1 MDKRVINEIAQ
12 KESSQFLVQELE
24 DRYVISLND
33 GFRRCFSEEVL
44 PTTHFFIDEAR
55 KKLGE
60 NINIEHKK
68 DNVVHLHKKNAMN
81 EAEHQGKDVELN
93 QPMRGD
99 VKKYKVYVKDPS
111 TDNVKKV
118 NFGDKNME
126 IKRDDP
132 ERRKSFRARH
142 KCDTAKDKTTPRYW
156 SCKFWSKKNVNDL
169 LKEVIEPDN
178 VDVSTI
184 QMHDELNPMIW
195 DGDELKPDVRKTLLK
210 NAKRFIEFSGAEGL
224 TFADII
230 LTGSMAN
237 YNYNENSDLDVHI
250 VLDFDQISENN
261 DFVGDFFK
269 LKKSLWA
276 EKLPIQ
282 IKGHDVEMYFQ
293 DSKEPHHSS
302 GTYSLV
308 KNEWIKKPTKKIVN
322 INSGAVQLKSAD
334 LMNAIDDLEDNKNKE
349 NFLQQHE
356 KIKEKIKKMRKS
368 GLDTGGE
375 FSTENLVFKIL
386 RNNGY
391 LEKLINMKNDYL
403 TKELSLNEFIDD

>member
-1 MDKRVINEIAQ
+1 MVEYQGNE
-12 KESSQFLVQELE
+12 
-24 DRYVISLND
+24 
-33 GFRRCFSEEVL
+33 
-44 PTTHFFIDEAR
+44 
-55 KKLGE
+55 
-60 NINIEHKK
+60 
-68 DNVVHLHKKNAMN
+68 
-81 EAEHQGKDVELN
+81 VELN

-126 IKRDDP
+126 IKRDNP

-156 SCKFWSKKNVNDL
+156 SCKFWSKNNVNDL

-184 QMHDELNPMIW
+184 QMHDELNPLIW
-195 DGDELKPDVRKTLLK
+195 DGDKLKPDVRKALLK
-210 NAKRFIEFSGAEGL
+210 NAKRFIEFCDAEGL
-224 TFADII
+224 KFSDII

-269 LKKSLWA
+269 LKKQLWS

-302 GTYSLV
+302 GTYSLIRDQ
-308 KNEWIKKPTKKIVN
+308 WIKKPTKKIVN

-375 FSTENLVFKIL
+375 YSVENLAFKIL

-403 TKELSLNEFIDD
+403 TKELTLTEFIDN